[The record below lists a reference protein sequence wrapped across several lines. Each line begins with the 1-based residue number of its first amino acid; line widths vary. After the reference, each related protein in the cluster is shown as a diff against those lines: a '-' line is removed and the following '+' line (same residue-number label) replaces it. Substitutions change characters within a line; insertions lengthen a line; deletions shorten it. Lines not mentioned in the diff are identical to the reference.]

1 MKTNLSQ
8 CMMFFECV
16 NPTWVRTL
24 NPHHRDYSSG
34 GSTGGEGALL
44 AMDGSAL
51 GWGSDIG
58 GSLRIPASYCGIYSF
73 KPGFGR
79 ISSLGCRGTERFL
92 SGPTSEGPDAPDETL
107 TGIDTTQACSQGSRQ
122 CAPCAALSHGMCPT
136 WRLHVA

>member
-1 MKTNLSQ
+1 METLPQKLVQIVRDAGGIPFVKTNLSQ

-16 NPTWVRTL
+16 NPTWGRTL

-92 SGPTSEGPDAPDETL
+92 SGPTSEGSRCSGRDAD
-107 TGIDTTQACSQGSRQ
+107 GD
-122 CAPCAALSHGMCPT
+122 
-136 WRLHVA
+136 